1 MFQFH
6 FPWIALLI
14 PLPLLVRFLFPVL
27 PKEKKVDTAEI
38 LFPRLDRLKNI
49 FPNNSSLKEKSEPY
63 FLPLLLLSWTL
74 MILAL
79 MQPENGFGM
88 GVEDQDGNVFLDFCA
103 GIAVNSTGH
112 CHPRVV
118 DAIVQQAQRL
128 IHYSASD
135 FYEERYQELA
145 SALAASAP
153 WSGPSKVL
161 LQNSGTEAVEASIK
175 LARYMSGRQ
184 WIVGFVGGF
193 HGRTLGAL
201 TLTNSKAKYH
211 AHFGP
216 LAPGFLHVP
225 FGSEGLDELEER
237 IIARTIPGDEI
248 AAFVVEPVQGEG
260 GYVVPDKDF
269 FPRLKQIADK
279 YCIAIV
285 VDEVQS
291 GVGRTGK
298 MWAIEH
304 FGIEPDIVATAKGLG
319 SGMPIGAVIAKEHW
333 MRWKPGSHGST
344 FGGNPVAAAAAI
356 ATLEVIRDEKLME
369 NAVARGKEAVDGL
382 RAALKGNSLV
392 TDIRG
397 IGLMIGVDFV
407 DADAAADVEV
417 EAFKRGLLVLTCG
430 DRGVRMSPPLVVN
443 AEEIKTAVRIFAE
456 AAAAVAAR
464 R

>member
-1 MFQFH
+1 MTVADKPLAWPTTLPH
-6 FPWIALLI
+6 LVTEVPGPKALAQVAADQAVVSGS
-14 PLPLLVRFLFPVL
+14 LPRAYPFAPVR
-27 PKEKKVDTAEI
+27 
-38 LFPRLDRLKNI
+38 
-49 FPNNSSLKEKSEPY
+49 
-63 FLPLLLLSWTL
+63 
-74 MILAL
+74 
-79 MQPENGFGM
+79 GFGM

-128 IHYSASD
+128 LHYSASD
-135 FYEERYQELA
+135 FYEQRYQELA
-145 SALAASAP
+145 TALAATAP

-175 LARYMSGRQ
+175 LARYMSGRP

-211 AHFGP
+211 ARFGP

-225 FGSEGLDELEER
+225 FGSDGLNELEER

-269 FPRLKQIADK
+269 FPRLKAIADK

-304 FGIEPDIVATAKGLG
+304 FGIEPDIIATAKGLG

-369 NAVARGKEAVDGL
+369 NATARGKEAVDGL
-382 RAALKGNSLV
+382 RAALKGNSTV

-397 IGLMIGVDFV
+397 IGLMIGVDFT
-407 DADAAADVEV
+407 DADTAAEVEV

>member
-1 MFQFH
+1 MTVIEKPQAWPASLPH
-6 FPWIALLI
+6 LVTEVPGPKALAQVAADQAVVSNS
-14 PLPLLVRFLFPVL
+14 LPRAYPFAPVR
-27 PKEKKVDTAEI
+27 
-38 LFPRLDRLKNI
+38 
-49 FPNNSSLKEKSEPY
+49 
-63 FLPLLLLSWTL
+63 
-74 MILAL
+74 
-79 MQPENGFGM
+79 GFGM

-153 WSGPSKVL
+153 WKGPSKVL

-225 FGSEGLDELEER
+225 FGSDGLDELEER

-382 RAALKGNSLV
+382 RASLKGNNLV

>member
-1 MFQFH
+1 
-6 FPWIALLI
+6 
-14 PLPLLVRFLFPVL
+14 
-27 PKEKKVDTAEI
+27 
-38 LFPRLDRLKNI
+38 
-49 FPNNSSLKEKSEPY
+49 
-63 FLPLLLLSWTL
+63 
-74 MILAL
+74 
-79 MQPENGFGM
+79 
-88 GVEDQDGNVFLDFCA
+88 
-103 GIAVNSTGH
+103 
-112 CHPRVV
+112 
-118 DAIVQQAQRL
+118 
-128 IHYSASD
+128 
-135 FYEERYQELA
+135 
-145 SALAASAP
+145 
-153 WSGPSKVL
+153 
-161 LQNSGTEAVEASIK
+161 
-175 LARYMSGRQ
+175 
-184 WIVGFVGGF
+184 
-193 HGRTLGAL
+193 
-201 TLTNSKAKYH
+201 
-211 AHFGP
+211 
-216 LAPGFLHVP
+216 VP

>member
-1 MFQFH
+1 M
-6 FPWIALLI
+6 
-14 PLPLLVRFLFPVL
+14 
-27 PKEKKVDTAEI
+27 
-38 LFPRLDRLKNI
+38 
-49 FPNNSSLKEKSEPY
+49 
-63 FLPLLLLSWTL
+63 
-74 MILAL
+74 
-79 MQPENGFGM
+79 
-88 GVEDQDGNVFLDFCA
+88 
-103 GIAVNSTGH
+103 
-112 CHPRVV
+112 
-118 DAIVQQAQRL
+118 QQAQRL

-145 SALAASAP
+145 SALAATAP

-298 MWAIEH
+298 MWAIEN
-304 FGIEPDIVATAKGLG
+304 FGIEPDIIATAKGLG

-356 ATLEVIRDEKLME
+356 ATLEVIRDERLME
-369 NAVARGKEAVDGL
+369 NALARGKEAVDGL
-382 RAALKGNSLV
+382 RAALKGSSIV

-397 IGLMIGVDFV
+397 IGLMIGVDFT
-407 DADAAADVEV
+407 DADTAADVEI

>member
-1 MFQFH
+1 MTVIEKPQAWPASLPH
-6 FPWIALLI
+6 LVTEVPGPKALAQVAADQAVVSNS
-14 PLPLLVRFLFPVL
+14 LPRAYPFAPVR
-27 PKEKKVDTAEI
+27 
-38 LFPRLDRLKNI
+38 
-49 FPNNSSLKEKSEPY
+49 
-63 FLPLLLLSWTL
+63 
-74 MILAL
+74 
-79 MQPENGFGM
+79 GFGM

-145 SALAASAP
+145 SALAATAP

-184 WIVGFVGGF
+184 WVVGFVGGF

-225 FGSEGLDELEER
+225 FGSAGLDELEQR

-356 ATLEVIRDEKLME
+356 ATLEVIRDEKLMD
-369 NAVARGKEAVDGL
+369 NAVARGREAVDGL
-382 RAALKGNSLV
+382 RAALKGNSIV

-407 DADAAADVEV
+407 AADAAADVEV

-443 AEEIKTAVRIFAE
+443 AEEISTAVRIFAE

>member
-1 MFQFH
+1 MTVIEKPQAWPTSLPH
-6 FPWIALLI
+6 LVTEVPGPKALAQVAADQAVVSNS
-14 PLPLLVRFLFPVL
+14 LPRAYPFAPVR
-27 PKEKKVDTAEI
+27 
-38 LFPRLDRLKNI
+38 
-49 FPNNSSLKEKSEPY
+49 
-63 FLPLLLLSWTL
+63 
-74 MILAL
+74 
-79 MQPENGFGM
+79 GFGM

-153 WSGPSKVL
+153 WKGPSKVL

-237 IIARTIPGDEI
+237 IFARTIPGDEI

-382 RAALKGNSLV
+382 RASLKGNSLV

>member
-1 MFQFH
+1 MTVIEKPGTWPATLPH
-6 FPWIALLI
+6 LVTEVPGPKALAQVAADQAVVSGS
-14 PLPLLVRFLFPVL
+14 LPRAYPFAPVR
-27 PKEKKVDTAEI
+27 
-38 LFPRLDRLKNI
+38 
-49 FPNNSSLKEKSEPY
+49 
-63 FLPLLLLSWTL
+63 
-74 MILAL
+74 
-79 MQPENGFGM
+79 GFGM

-145 SALAASAP
+145 SALAATAP

-298 MWAIEH
+298 MWAIEN
-304 FGIEPDIVATAKGLG
+304 FGIEPDIIATAKGLG

-369 NAVARGKEAVDGL
+369 NALARGKEAVDGL
-382 RAALKGNSLV
+382 RAALKGSSIV

-397 IGLMIGVDFV
+397 IGLMIGVDFS
-407 DADAAADVEV
+407 DADTAADVEV

>member
-1 MFQFH
+1 MTVADK
-6 FPWIALLI
+6 PIAW
-14 PLPLLVRFLFPVL
+14 PSTLPHLVTEVPGPKALAQVAADQAVVSGSLPRAYPFAPV
-27 PKEKKVDTAEI
+27 
-38 LFPRLDRLKNI
+38 RG
-49 FPNNSSLKEKSEPY
+49 Y
-63 FLPLLLLSWTL
+63 
-74 MILAL
+74 
-79 MQPENGFGM
+79 GM

-118 DAIVQQAQRL
+118 DAIVEQAQRL
-128 IHYSASD
+128 LHYSASD
-135 FYEERYQELA
+135 FYEARYQELA
-145 SALAASAP
+145 TALAATAP

-225 FGSEGLDELEER
+225 FGSDGLDELEAR

-260 GYVVPDKDF
+260 GYVVPDKEF
-269 FPRLKQIADK
+269 FPRLKAIADK
-279 YCIAIV
+279 HCIAIV

-304 FGIEPDIVATAKGLG
+304 FGIEPDIVAAAKGLG

-333 MRWKPGSHGST
+333 MRWKQGSHGST

-356 ATLEVIRDEKLME
+356 ATLEVIRDEKLMQ
-369 NAVARGKEAVDGL
+369 NATVRGKEAVDGL
-382 RAALKGNSLV
+382 RAALQGNGIV

-407 DADAAADVEV
+407 DADAAAEVEV

>member
-1 MFQFH
+1 MTVADKPLAWPTTLPH
-6 FPWIALLI
+6 LVTEVPGPKALAQVAADQAVVSGS
-14 PLPLLVRFLFPVL
+14 LPRAYPFAPVR
-27 PKEKKVDTAEI
+27 
-38 LFPRLDRLKNI
+38 
-49 FPNNSSLKEKSEPY
+49 
-63 FLPLLLLSWTL
+63 
-74 MILAL
+74 
-79 MQPENGFGM
+79 GFGM

-128 IHYSASD
+128 LHYSASD
-135 FYEERYQELA
+135 FYEQRYQELA
-145 SALAASAP
+145 TELAATAP

-225 FGSEGLDELEER
+225 FGSGGLDELEER

-260 GYVVPDKDF
+260 GYVVPDKEF
-269 FPRLKQIADK
+269 FPRLKAIADK

-291 GVGRTGK
+291 GLGRTGK

-304 FGIEPDIVATAKGLG
+304 FGIEPDIIATAKGLG

-356 ATLEVIRDEKLME
+356 ATLDVIRDEKLME
-369 NAVARGKEAVDGL
+369 NATARGKEAVDGL
-382 RAALKGNSLV
+382 RAALKGNSIV

-407 DADAAADVEV
+407 DADTAADVEV

>member
-1 MFQFH
+1 MTVIEKPQAWPASLPH
-6 FPWIALLI
+6 LVTEVPGPKALAQVAADQAVVSNS
-14 PLPLLVRFLFPVL
+14 LPRAYPFAPVR
-27 PKEKKVDTAEI
+27 
-38 LFPRLDRLKNI
+38 
-49 FPNNSSLKEKSEPY
+49 
-63 FLPLLLLSWTL
+63 
-74 MILAL
+74 
-79 MQPENGFGM
+79 GFGM

-153 WSGPSKVL
+153 WKGPSKVL

-356 ATLEVIRDEKLME
+356 ATLEVIRDERLME

>member
-1 MFQFH
+1 MTVIEKPGTWPATLPH
-6 FPWIALLI
+6 LVTEMPGPKALAQVAADQAVVSGS
-14 PLPLLVRFLFPVL
+14 LPRAYPFAPVR
-27 PKEKKVDTAEI
+27 
-38 LFPRLDRLKNI
+38 
-49 FPNNSSLKEKSEPY
+49 
-63 FLPLLLLSWTL
+63 
-74 MILAL
+74 
-79 MQPENGFGM
+79 GFGM

-145 SALAASAP
+145 SALAATAP

-298 MWAIEH
+298 MWAIEN
-304 FGIEPDIVATAKGLG
+304 FGIEPDIIATAKGLG

-333 MRWKPGSHGST
+333 MRWAPGSHGST

-356 ATLEVIRDEKLME
+356 ATLEVIRDEHLME
-369 NAVARGKEAVDGL
+369 NALARGKEAVDGL
-382 RAALKGNSLV
+382 RAALKGSSIV

-397 IGLMIGVDFV
+397 IGLMIGVDFT
-407 DADAAADVEV
+407 DADTAADVEV

>member
-1 MFQFH
+1 MTVIEKPQAWPASLPH
-6 FPWIALLI
+6 LVTEVPGPKALAQVAADQAVVSNS
-14 PLPLLVRFLFPVL
+14 LPRAYPFAPVR
-27 PKEKKVDTAEI
+27 
-38 LFPRLDRLKNI
+38 
-49 FPNNSSLKEKSEPY
+49 
-63 FLPLLLLSWTL
+63 
-74 MILAL
+74 
-79 MQPENGFGM
+79 GFGM

-153 WSGPSKVL
+153 WKGPSKVL

>member
-1 MFQFH
+1 MTVIEKPGTWPATLPH
-6 FPWIALLI
+6 LVTEVPGPKALAQVAADQAVVSGS
-14 PLPLLVRFLFPVL
+14 LPRAYPFAPVR
-27 PKEKKVDTAEI
+27 
-38 LFPRLDRLKNI
+38 
-49 FPNNSSLKEKSEPY
+49 
-63 FLPLLLLSWTL
+63 
-74 MILAL
+74 
-79 MQPENGFGM
+79 GFGM

-145 SALAASAP
+145 SALAATAP

-298 MWAIEH
+298 MWAIEN
-304 FGIEPDIVATAKGLG
+304 FGIEPDIIATAKGLG

-369 NAVARGKEAVDGL
+369 NALARGKEAVDGL
-382 RAALKGNSLV
+382 RVALKGSNIV

-397 IGLMIGVDFV
+397 IGLMIGVDFT
-407 DADAAADVEV
+407 DADTAADVEV

>member
-1 MFQFH
+1 MTVIEKPQAWPASLPH
-6 FPWIALLI
+6 LVTEVPGPKALAQVAADQAVVSGS
-14 PLPLLVRFLFPVL
+14 LPRAYPFAPVR
-27 PKEKKVDTAEI
+27 
-38 LFPRLDRLKNI
+38 
-49 FPNNSSLKEKSEPY
+49 
-63 FLPLLLLSWTL
+63 
-74 MILAL
+74 
-79 MQPENGFGM
+79 GFGM

-145 SALAASAP
+145 SALAATAP

-298 MWAIEH
+298 MWAIEN
-304 FGIEPDIVATAKGLG
+304 FGIEPDIIATAKGLG

-333 MRWKPGSHGST
+333 MRWAPGSHGST

-356 ATLEVIRDEKLME
+356 ATLEVIRGEHLME
-369 NAVARGKEAVDGL
+369 NALARGKEAVDGL
-382 RAALKGNSLV
+382 RAALKGSSIV

-397 IGLMIGVDFV
+397 IGLMIGVAFT
-407 DADAAADVEV
+407 DADTAADVEV

>member
-1 MFQFH
+1 MTVIEKPGTWPVTLPH
-6 FPWIALLI
+6 LVTEVPGPKALAQVAADQAVVSGS
-14 PLPLLVRFLFPVL
+14 LPRAYPFAPVR
-27 PKEKKVDTAEI
+27 
-38 LFPRLDRLKNI
+38 
-49 FPNNSSLKEKSEPY
+49 
-63 FLPLLLLSWTL
+63 
-74 MILAL
+74 
-79 MQPENGFGM
+79 GFGM

-145 SALAASAP
+145 SALAATAP

-216 LAPGFLHVP
+216 LAPGCLHVP

-298 MWAIEH
+298 MWAIEN
-304 FGIEPDIVATAKGLG
+304 FGIEPDIIATAKGLG

-369 NAVARGKEAVDGL
+369 NALARGKEAVDGL
-382 RAALKGNSLV
+382 RVALKGSSIV

-397 IGLMIGVDFV
+397 IGLMIGVDFT
-407 DADAAADVEV
+407 DADTAADVEV

>member
-1 MFQFH
+1 MTVADKPLAWPTTLPH
-6 FPWIALLI
+6 LVTEVPGPKALAQVAADQAVVSGS
-14 PLPLLVRFLFPVL
+14 LPRAYPFAPVR
-27 PKEKKVDTAEI
+27 
-38 LFPRLDRLKNI
+38 
-49 FPNNSSLKEKSEPY
+49 
-63 FLPLLLLSWTL
+63 
-74 MILAL
+74 
-79 MQPENGFGM
+79 GFGM

-128 IHYSASD
+128 LHYSASD
-135 FYEERYQELA
+135 FYEQRYQELA
-145 SALAASAP
+145 TALAATAP

-225 FGSEGLDELEER
+225 FGSDGLDELEER

-269 FPRLKQIADK
+269 FPRLKAIADK

-304 FGIEPDIVATAKGLG
+304 FGIEPDIIATAKGLG

-369 NAVARGKEAVDGL
+369 NAMARGKEAVDGL
-382 RAALKGNSLV
+382 RAALNGNNIV

-397 IGLMIGVDFV
+397 IGLMIGVDFT
-407 DADAAADVEV
+407 DSDTAADVEV

>member
-1 MFQFH
+1 MTVIEKPGTWPVTLPH
-6 FPWIALLI
+6 LVTEVPGPKALAQVAADQAVVSGS
-14 PLPLLVRFLFPVL
+14 LPRAYPFAPVR
-27 PKEKKVDTAEI
+27 
-38 LFPRLDRLKNI
+38 
-49 FPNNSSLKEKSEPY
+49 
-63 FLPLLLLSWTL
+63 
-74 MILAL
+74 
-79 MQPENGFGM
+79 GFGM

-128 IHYSASD
+128 LHYSASD
-135 FYEERYQELA
+135 FYEQRYQELA
-145 SALAASAP
+145 SALAATAP

-298 MWAIEH
+298 MWAIEN
-304 FGIEPDIVATAKGLG
+304 FGIEPDIIATAKGLG

-333 MRWKPGSHGST
+333 MRWAPGSHGST

-369 NAVARGKEAVDGL
+369 NALARGKEAVDGL
-382 RAALKGNSLV
+382 RAALKGSSIV

-397 IGLMIGVDFV
+397 IGLMIGADFT
-407 DADAAADVEV
+407 DADTAADVEV

>member
-1 MFQFH
+1 MTVIEKPQTWPASLPH
-6 FPWIALLI
+6 LVTEVPGPKALAQVAADQAVVSNS
-14 PLPLLVRFLFPVL
+14 LPRAYPFAPVR
-27 PKEKKVDTAEI
+27 
-38 LFPRLDRLKNI
+38 
-49 FPNNSSLKEKSEPY
+49 
-63 FLPLLLLSWTL
+63 
-74 MILAL
+74 
-79 MQPENGFGM
+79 GFGM

-118 DAIVQQAQRL
+118 DAVIQQAQRL
-128 IHYSASD
+128 LHYSASD
-135 FYEERYQELA
+135 FYEQRYQELA

-153 WSGPSKVL
+153 WKGPSKVL

-333 MRWKPGSHGST
+333 MRWAPGSHGST

-369 NAVARGKEAVDGL
+369 NALARGKEAVDGL
-382 RAALKGNSLV
+382 RAALKGSSIV

-397 IGLMIGVDFV
+397 IGLMIGVDFT
-407 DADAAADVEV
+407 DADTAADVEV

>member
-1 MFQFH
+1 MTVIEKPGTWPVTLPH
-6 FPWIALLI
+6 LVTEVPGPKALAQVAADQAVVSGS
-14 PLPLLVRFLFPVL
+14 LPRAYPFAPVR
-27 PKEKKVDTAEI
+27 
-38 LFPRLDRLKNI
+38 
-49 FPNNSSLKEKSEPY
+49 
-63 FLPLLLLSWTL
+63 
-74 MILAL
+74 
-79 MQPENGFGM
+79 GFGM

-145 SALAASAP
+145 SALAATAP

-298 MWAIEH
+298 MWAIEN
-304 FGIEPDIVATAKGLG
+304 FGIEPDIIATAKGLG

-369 NAVARGKEAVDGL
+369 NALARGKEAVDGL
-382 RAALKGNSLV
+382 RAALKGSSIV

-397 IGLMIGVDFV
+397 IGLMIGVDFT
-407 DADAAADVEV
+407 DADTAADVEI

>member
-1 MFQFH
+1 VIEKPQAWPASLPH
-6 FPWIALLI
+6 LVTEVPGPKALAQVAADQAVVSNS
-14 PLPLLVRFLFPVL
+14 LPRAYPFAPVR
-27 PKEKKVDTAEI
+27 
-38 LFPRLDRLKNI
+38 
-49 FPNNSSLKEKSEPY
+49 
-63 FLPLLLLSWTL
+63 
-74 MILAL
+74 
-79 MQPENGFGM
+79 GFGM

-145 SALAASAP
+145 SALAATAP

-184 WIVGFVGGF
+184 WVVGFVGGF

-225 FGSEGLDELEER
+225 FGSAGLDELEQR

-356 ATLEVIRDEKLME
+356 ATLEVIRDEKLMD
-369 NAVARGKEAVDGL
+369 NAVARGREAVDGL
-382 RAALKGNSLV
+382 RAALKGNSIV

-443 AEEIKTAVRIFAE
+443 AEEISTAVRIFAE

>member
-1 MFQFH
+1 MTVIEKPGTWPATLPH
-6 FPWIALLI
+6 LVTEVPGPKALAQVAADQAVVSGS
-14 PLPLLVRFLFPVL
+14 LPRAYPFAPVR
-27 PKEKKVDTAEI
+27 
-38 LFPRLDRLKNI
+38 
-49 FPNNSSLKEKSEPY
+49 
-63 FLPLLLLSWTL
+63 
-74 MILAL
+74 
-79 MQPENGFGM
+79 GFGM

-128 IHYSASD
+128 LHYSASD
-135 FYEERYQELA
+135 FYEQRYQELA
-145 SALAASAP
+145 TALAATAP

-161 LQNSGTEAVEASIK
+161 LQNSGTEAVEAAIK

-304 FGIEPDIVATAKGLG
+304 FGIEPDIIATAKGLG

-382 RAALKGNSLV
+382 RAALKESSIV

-397 IGLMIGVDFV
+397 IGLMIGVDFT
-407 DADAAADVEV
+407 DADTAADVEV

>member
-1 MFQFH
+1 MTVIEKPQAWPASLPH
-6 FPWIALLI
+6 LVTEVPGPKALAQVAADQAVVSNS
-14 PLPLLVRFLFPVL
+14 LPRAYPFAPVR
-27 PKEKKVDTAEI
+27 
-38 LFPRLDRLKNI
+38 
-49 FPNNSSLKEKSEPY
+49 
-63 FLPLLLLSWTL
+63 
-74 MILAL
+74 
-79 MQPENGFGM
+79 GFGM

-145 SALAASAP
+145 SALAATAP

-184 WIVGFVGGF
+184 WVVGFVGGF

-225 FGSEGLDELEER
+225 FGSAGLDELEQR

-269 FPRLKQIADK
+269 FPRLKRIADK

-369 NAVARGKEAVDGL
+369 NAVARGREAVDGL
-382 RAALKGNSLV
+382 RAALKGNSIV

-443 AEEIKTAVRIFAE
+443 AEEISTAVRIFAE

>member
-1 MFQFH
+1 MTVIEKPGTWPATLPH
-6 FPWIALLI
+6 LVTEVPGPKALAQVAADQAVVSGS
-14 PLPLLVRFLFPVL
+14 LPRAYPFAPVR
-27 PKEKKVDTAEI
+27 
-38 LFPRLDRLKNI
+38 
-49 FPNNSSLKEKSEPY
+49 
-63 FLPLLLLSWTL
+63 
-74 MILAL
+74 
-79 MQPENGFGM
+79 GFGM

-145 SALAASAP
+145 SALAATAP

-298 MWAIEH
+298 MWAIEN
-304 FGIEPDIVATAKGLG
+304 FGIEPDIIATAKGLG

-333 MRWKPGSHGST
+333 MRWEPGSHGST

-369 NAVARGKEAVDGL
+369 NALARGKEAVDGL
-382 RAALKGNSLV
+382 RAALKGSSIV

-397 IGLMIGVDFV
+397 IGLMIGVDFT
-407 DADAAADVEV
+407 DADTAADVEV

>member
-1 MFQFH
+1 MTVIEKPQTWPATLPH
-6 FPWIALLI
+6 LVTEVPGPKALAQVAADQAVVSNS
-14 PLPLLVRFLFPVL
+14 LPRAYPFAPVR
-27 PKEKKVDTAEI
+27 
-38 LFPRLDRLKNI
+38 
-49 FPNNSSLKEKSEPY
+49 
-63 FLPLLLLSWTL
+63 
-74 MILAL
+74 
-79 MQPENGFGM
+79 GFGM

-145 SALAASAP
+145 SALAATAP

-298 MWAIEH
+298 MWAIEN
-304 FGIEPDIVATAKGLG
+304 FGIEPDIIATAKGLG

-369 NAVARGKEAVDGL
+369 NALARGKEAVDGL
-382 RAALKGNSLV
+382 RVALKGSSIV

-397 IGLMIGVDFV
+397 IGLMIGVDFT
-407 DADAAADVEV
+407 DADTAADVEV

>member
-1 MFQFH
+1 MTVIEKPRTWPVTLPH
-6 FPWIALLI
+6 LVTEVPGPRALAQVAADQAVVSGS
-14 PLPLLVRFLFPVL
+14 LPRAYPFAPVR
-27 PKEKKVDTAEI
+27 
-38 LFPRLDRLKNI
+38 
-49 FPNNSSLKEKSEPY
+49 
-63 FLPLLLLSWTL
+63 
-74 MILAL
+74 
-79 MQPENGFGM
+79 GFGM

-145 SALAASAP
+145 SALAATAP

-298 MWAIEH
+298 MWAIEN
-304 FGIEPDIVATAKGLG
+304 FGIEPDIIATAKGLG

-369 NAVARGKEAVDGL
+369 NALARGKEAVDGL
-382 RAALKGNSLV
+382 RAALKGSSIV

-397 IGLMIGVDFV
+397 IGLMIGVDFT
-407 DADAAADVEV
+407 DADTAADVEV

>member
-1 MFQFH
+1 MTVIEKPRTWPVTLPH
-6 FPWIALLI
+6 LVTEVPGPKALAQVAADQAVVSNS
-14 PLPLLVRFLFPVL
+14 LPRAYPFAPVR
-27 PKEKKVDTAEI
+27 
-38 LFPRLDRLKNI
+38 
-49 FPNNSSLKEKSEPY
+49 
-63 FLPLLLLSWTL
+63 
-74 MILAL
+74 
-79 MQPENGFGM
+79 GFGM

-145 SALAASAP
+145 SALAATAP

-161 LQNSGTEAVEASIK
+161 LQNSGTEAIEASIK

-237 IIARTIPGDEI
+237 IFARTIPGDEI

-298 MWAIEH
+298 MWAIEN
-304 FGIEPDIVATAKGLG
+304 FGIEPDIIVTAKGLG

-369 NAVARGKEAVDGL
+369 NALARGKEAVDGL
-382 RAALKGNSLV
+382 RAALKGSSII

-397 IGLMIGVDFV
+397 IGLMIGVDFT
-407 DADAAADVEV
+407 DADTAADVEV

>member
-1 MFQFH
+1 MTVIEKPGTWPVTLPH
-6 FPWIALLI
+6 LVTEVPGPKALAQVAADQAVVSGS
-14 PLPLLVRFLFPVL
+14 LPRAYPFAPVR
-27 PKEKKVDTAEI
+27 
-38 LFPRLDRLKNI
+38 
-49 FPNNSSLKEKSEPY
+49 
-63 FLPLLLLSWTL
+63 
-74 MILAL
+74 
-79 MQPENGFGM
+79 GFGM

-145 SALAASAP
+145 SALAATAP

-298 MWAIEH
+298 MWAIEN
-304 FGIEPDIVATAKGLG
+304 FGIEPDIIATAKGLG

-369 NAVARGKEAVDGL
+369 NALARGKEAVDGL
-382 RAALKGNSLV
+382 RAALKGSSIV

-397 IGLMIGVDFV
+397 IGLMIGVDFT
-407 DADAAADVEV
+407 DADTAADVEV

>member
-1 MFQFH
+1 MTVIEKPGTWPATLPH
-6 FPWIALLI
+6 LVTEVPGPKALAQVAADQAVVSGS
-14 PLPLLVRFLFPVL
+14 LPRAYPFAPVR
-27 PKEKKVDTAEI
+27 
-38 LFPRLDRLKNI
+38 
-49 FPNNSSLKEKSEPY
+49 
-63 FLPLLLLSWTL
+63 
-74 MILAL
+74 
-79 MQPENGFGM
+79 GFGM

-145 SALAASAP
+145 SALAATAP

-298 MWAIEH
+298 MWAIEN
-304 FGIEPDIVATAKGLG
+304 FGIEPDIIATAKGLG

-333 MRWKPGSHGST
+333 MRWAPGSHGST

-369 NAVARGKEAVDGL
+369 NALARGKEAVDGL
-382 RAALKGNSLV
+382 RAALKGSSIV

-397 IGLMIGVDFV
+397 IGLMIGADFT
-407 DADAAADVEV
+407 DADTAADVEV

>member
-1 MFQFH
+1 MTVIEKPGTWPATLPH
-6 FPWIALLI
+6 LVTEVPGPKALAQVAADQAVVSGS
-14 PLPLLVRFLFPVL
+14 LPRAYPFAPVR
-27 PKEKKVDTAEI
+27 
-38 LFPRLDRLKNI
+38 
-49 FPNNSSLKEKSEPY
+49 
-63 FLPLLLLSWTL
+63 
-74 MILAL
+74 
-79 MQPENGFGM
+79 GFGM

-145 SALAASAP
+145 SALAATAP

-298 MWAIEH
+298 MWAIEN
-304 FGIEPDIVATAKGLG
+304 FGIEPDIIATAKGLG

-333 MRWKPGSHGST
+333 MRWAPGSHGST

-369 NAVARGKEAVDGL
+369 NALARGKEAVDGL
-382 RAALKGNSLV
+382 RVALKESSIV

-397 IGLMIGVDFV
+397 IGLMIGVDFT
-407 DADAAADVEV
+407 DADTAADVEV

>member
-1 MFQFH
+1 MTVIEKPGTWPVTLPH
-6 FPWIALLI
+6 LVTEVPGPKALAQVAADQAVVSGS
-14 PLPLLVRFLFPVL
+14 LPRAYPFAPVR
-27 PKEKKVDTAEI
+27 
-38 LFPRLDRLKNI
+38 
-49 FPNNSSLKEKSEPY
+49 
-63 FLPLLLLSWTL
+63 
-74 MILAL
+74 
-79 MQPENGFGM
+79 GFGM

-145 SALAASAP
+145 SALAATAP

-298 MWAIEH
+298 MWAIEN
-304 FGIEPDIVATAKGLG
+304 FGIEPDIIATAKGLG

-369 NAVARGKEAVDGL
+369 NALARGKEAVDGL
-382 RAALKGNSLV
+382 RVALKGSSIV

-397 IGLMIGVDFV
+397 IGLMIGVDFT
-407 DADAAADVEV
+407 DADTAADVEV

>member
-1 MFQFH
+1 MTVIEKPGTWPATLPH
-6 FPWIALLI
+6 LVTEVPGPKALAQVAADQAVVSGS
-14 PLPLLVRFLFPVL
+14 LPRAYPFAPVR
-27 PKEKKVDTAEI
+27 
-38 LFPRLDRLKNI
+38 
-49 FPNNSSLKEKSEPY
+49 
-63 FLPLLLLSWTL
+63 
-74 MILAL
+74 
-79 MQPENGFGM
+79 GFGM

-145 SALAASAP
+145 SALAATAP

-298 MWAIEH
+298 MWAIEN
-304 FGIEPDIVATAKGLG
+304 FGIEPDIIATAKGLG
-319 SGMPIGAVIAKEHW
+319 SGKPIGAVNATEHW
-333 MRWKPGSHGST
+333 MRWAPGSPGST

-369 NAVARGKEAVDGL
+369 NALARGKEAVDGL
-382 RAALKGNSLV
+382 RAALKGSSIV

-397 IGLMIGVDFV
+397 IGLMIGVDFT
-407 DADAAADVEV
+407 DADTAADVEV

>member
-1 MFQFH
+1 MTVIEKPRTWPASLPH
-6 FPWIALLI
+6 LVTEVPGPKALAQVAADQAVVSGS
-14 PLPLLVRFLFPVL
+14 LPRAYPFAPVR
-27 PKEKKVDTAEI
+27 
-38 LFPRLDRLKNI
+38 
-49 FPNNSSLKEKSEPY
+49 
-63 FLPLLLLSWTL
+63 
-74 MILAL
+74 
-79 MQPENGFGM
+79 GFGM

-145 SALAASAP
+145 SALAATAP

-298 MWAIEH
+298 MWAIEN
-304 FGIEPDIVATAKGLG
+304 FGIEPDIIATAKGLG

-369 NAVARGKEAVDGL
+369 NALARGKEAVDGL
-382 RAALKGNSLV
+382 RAALKGSSIV

-397 IGLMIGVDFV
+397 IGLMIGVDFT
-407 DADAAADVEV
+407 DADTADDVEV

>member
-1 MFQFH
+1 MTVIEKPQTWPATLPH
-6 FPWIALLI
+6 LVTEVPGPKALAQVAADQAVVSGS
-14 PLPLLVRFLFPVL
+14 LPRAYPFAPVR
-27 PKEKKVDTAEI
+27 
-38 LFPRLDRLKNI
+38 
-49 FPNNSSLKEKSEPY
+49 
-63 FLPLLLLSWTL
+63 
-74 MILAL
+74 
-79 MQPENGFGM
+79 GFGM

-145 SALAASAP
+145 SALAATAP

-279 YCIAIV
+279 YCIAVV

-298 MWAIEH
+298 MWAIEN
-304 FGIEPDIVATAKGLG
+304 FGIEPDIIATAKGLG

-369 NAVARGKEAVDGL
+369 NALARGKEAVDGL
-382 RAALKGNSLV
+382 RAALKGSSIV

-397 IGLMIGVDFV
+397 IGLMIGVDFT
-407 DADAAADVEV
+407 DADTATDVEV

>member
-1 MFQFH
+1 MTVIEKPQAWPASLPH
-6 FPWIALLI
+6 LVTEVPGPKALAQVAADQAVVSNS
-14 PLPLLVRFLFPVL
+14 LPRAYPFAPVR
-27 PKEKKVDTAEI
+27 
-38 LFPRLDRLKNI
+38 
-49 FPNNSSLKEKSEPY
+49 
-63 FLPLLLLSWTL
+63 
-74 MILAL
+74 
-79 MQPENGFGM
+79 GFGM

-153 WSGPSKVL
+153 WKGPSKVL

-356 ATLEVIRDEKLME
+356 ATLEVIRDEMLME